1 MAVILHQRRH
11 PGHSSRSTRCELF
24 AIGIGGGIIGT
35 TTGGASTGS
44 RSALCSRTGE
54 AIMIAPRRVVI
65 FHASPHL
72 KAEVGAV
79 QAGPQDAESLLAK
92 EK

>member
-35 TTGGASTGS
+35 TTGGVSTGS

-65 FHASPHL
+65 FHASPQAAVSDTAQ
-72 KAEVGAV
+72 AE
-79 QAGPQDAESLLAK
+79 PRHAEGLPPRD
-92 EK
+92 